1 VALVEVDL
9 VGRSGEYISDSG
21 RVAADHVGVDPE
33 CD

>member
-9 VGRSGEYISDSG
+9 VCRSGEYISDSG
-21 RVAADHVGVDPE
+21 RVAADHVGVDQE